1 MSLKINMSPKKI
13 ILLTVFIDVI
23 GISIVIPVLPF
34 YVESFKVS
42 AFTVTALFAVFAFC
56 SFLSAPYLGALSD
69 KIGRRPVLL
78 VSILST
84 ALGWFV
90 FASAKNVLFLF
101 IGRIIDGL
109 AAGNFP
115 IAQSYLTDLAKDE
128 KERTVNLG
136 LIGAIFGV
144 AFVIGPAIGGWL
156 GSISHSLPFWTVAV
170 LASLNFILAY
180 FNLPESH
187 PKIDKNKVV
196 SINPFTPF
204 VDMFKEKGLFSSYLV
219 WFIFGLAIATQQSIF
234 ALYLNKA
241 FGFDEGIAGTFMAGV
256 GIIIILNQGFL
267 LKNFWLKYFEE
278 IKLALALLFVFGI
291 GYLIMAFSNIFIFIT
306 GLILISFGQS
316 VLRIVLTSLAVKR
329 DEEKRGEILGT
340 LSSIMSLS
348 MIVGPLL
355 AGYLFE
361 IKYYYPFLLAGIFSF
376 IAFLVLYYSLK
387 NYYKLKF
394 IFK

>member
-1 MSLKINMSPKKI
+1 
-13 ILLTVFIDVI
+13 
-23 GISIVIPVLPF
+23 
-34 YVESFKVS
+34 
-42 AFTVTALFAVFAFC
+42 
-56 SFLSAPYLGALSD
+56 LGALSD